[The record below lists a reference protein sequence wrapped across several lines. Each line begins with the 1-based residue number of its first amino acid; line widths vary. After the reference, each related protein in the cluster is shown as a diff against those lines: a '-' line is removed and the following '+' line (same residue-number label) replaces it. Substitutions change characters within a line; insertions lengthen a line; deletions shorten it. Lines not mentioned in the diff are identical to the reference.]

1 MAPTADMTGSKDMI
15 QPALSLIHIFM
26 EDGEII
32 SKNWFSDQPCTKQ
45 YENQLYCTW
54 HAVPNRYMDGY
65 DAEPTPYA
73 VGPFTA
79 NARFGATI
87 RRKFAD
93 DEGKAITL
101 LRFNPSGTKM
111 LVIKG
116 EVVGGT
122 GYDRFGC
129 PEGIYFKVSDRDGL
143 FHAQQEFG
151 CHTASVFGDY
161 TAELKE
167 LAEVL
172 GVEMVLAE

>member
-1 MAPTADMTGSKDMI
+1 
-15 QPALSLIHIFM
+15 M
-26 EDGEII
+26 EDEVFSHLASNSVRRI
-32 SKNWFSDQPCTKQ
+32 SSTDVYKRQ
-45 YENQLYCTW
+45 
-54 HAVPNRYMDGY
+54 
-65 DAEPTPYA
+65 
-73 VGPFTA
+73 
-79 NARFGATI
+79 
-87 RRKFAD
+87 
-93 DEGKAITL
+93 
-101 LRFNPSGTKM
+101 
-111 LVIKG
+111 
-116 EVVGGT
+116 